1 MLKYNNKI
9 IMCDFNRGGYIIF
22 SKKWLMFWLVFITIF
37 FCWSFILFLS
47 YCLTNPIP
55 FSDNNTIGALCFS
68 ILFFVGYIII
78 FLVSIRDKR
87 YEKMV
92 KMVLEDP
99 DLVER
104 TVKPFVTS
112 TETARLATIYRIGI
126 RFRIGSK
133 KYLKVQEGYTHL
145 YRAFKDREMEI
156 LYSPKYDRVLVLQP
170 SKE

>member
-9 IMCDFNRGGYIIF
+9 IMCDFNQGGYIL
-22 SKKWLMFWLVFITIF
+22 SKKRLRFFLILITIMF
-37 FCWSFILFLS
+37 SISFIPFLHC
-47 YCLTNPIP
+47 CLTLVDPLSHN
-55 FSDNNTIGALCFS
+55 DTIGYLGFS
-68 ILFFVGYIII
+68 IMFGVGYIII
-78 FLVSIRDKR
+78 PFVWLHDKR

-112 TETARLATIYRIGI
+112 TETARLATVYRIGI

-133 KYLKVQEGYTHL
+133 KYLKIQEGYTNL
-145 YRAFKDREMEI
+145 YRAFKDKEMEI

-170 SKE
+170 

>member
-1 MLKYNNKI
+1 
-9 IMCDFNRGGYIIF
+9 
-22 SKKWLMFWLVFITIF
+22 
-37 FCWSFILFLS
+37 
-47 YCLTNPIP
+47 
-55 FSDNNTIGALCFS
+55 
-68 ILFFVGYIII
+68 
-78 FLVSIRDKR
+78 
-87 YEKMV
+87 MV

-112 TETARLATIYRIGI
+112 TETARLATIYRISI